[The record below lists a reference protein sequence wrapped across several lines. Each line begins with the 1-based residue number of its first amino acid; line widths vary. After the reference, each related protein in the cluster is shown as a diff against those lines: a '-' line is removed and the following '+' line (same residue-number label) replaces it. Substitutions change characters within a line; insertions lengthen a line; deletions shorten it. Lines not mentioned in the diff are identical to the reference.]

1 MNVGSGLSQ
10 AIGTLAFAFSLFALP
25 LTQATAQTPAKIE
38 YWMGG
43 GRLSGIR
50 EYVAV
55 QFAWHQFFAV
65 QIWIFTLFL
74 IYTTAAELSA
84 LFGEGELTRI
94 SFTRSLSQMK
104 LTPRQQIHTLVKLTR
119 LTEPH
124 TLTGLGD
131 PHAAAHAEMIEL
143 ISGLTMARANWSKLK
158 QAQVLAAACRK
169 RTVPDNQQ
177 VSSSRTL
184 RFIACHH
191 NP

>member
-1 MNVGSGLSQ
+1 MRFLECM
-10 AIGTLAFAFSLFALP
+10 
-25 LTQATAQTPAKIE
+25 IE

-55 QFAWHQFFAV
+55 QFPGHQLFAV

-94 SFTRSLSQMK
+94 FFTRSLSQMK
-104 LTPRQQIHTLVKLTR
+104 LTPRQRIRTLVKLMR
-119 LTEPH
+119 LTEAH

-131 PHAAAHAEMIEL
+131 PHAAAHVEMIGL
-143 ISGLTMARANWSKLK
+143 ISGLAMRRANWSKMK
-158 QAQVLAAACRK
+158 QAQVLATACRK

-177 VSSSRTL
+177 MSSSRTL
-184 RFIACHH
+184 RFIACHRK
-191 NP
+191 P